1 MQARCIQ
8 IWEAVYETLAFFA
21 RFLAF
26 RFLRHLPHVSIRVLS
41 SPFFSVLT
49 FDFTRVQPF
58 SHYFFSRFLSSVPLP
73 ILCLAASP
81 IPDRGRRLVTADDR
95 KETGKGPGNLEQ
107 CVSWDPAQ
115 MARQSGHFVTL
126 WPLELG

>member
-1 MQARCIQ
+1 MQGRCIQ

-26 RFLRHLPHVSIRVLS
+26 RFLRHLPYVSIRVLS

-58 SHYFFSRFLSSVPLP
+58 SHYFLSRSLLAPSSYSLP
-73 ILCLAASP
+73 S
-81 IPDRGRRLVTADDR
+81 RLPHP
-95 KETGKGPGNLEQ
+95 GPRE
-107 CVSWDPAQ
+107 A
-115 MARQSGHFVTL
+115 SGHCR
-126 WPLELG
+126 